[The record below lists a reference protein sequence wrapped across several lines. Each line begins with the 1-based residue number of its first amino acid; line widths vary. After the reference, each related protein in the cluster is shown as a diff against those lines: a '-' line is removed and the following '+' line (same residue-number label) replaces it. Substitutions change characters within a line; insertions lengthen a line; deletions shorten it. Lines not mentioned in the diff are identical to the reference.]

1 MNDWAKVLQHTK
13 RRVNPYNFATW
24 FRPTRLKGTGNG
36 RLLVRVPTPL
46 FKQRLTETF
55 GELLQ
60 AVLQEVGL
68 SGTRLEFL
76 CSEPESAARP
86 SNFDPTNAQQAFKN
100 SSDHQNKPVTIEM
113 IQKRVG
119 WYYGVFPP
127 DLKLR
132 GSSKS
137 IVFPRQVAMYLV
149 KQLTLASLPKIG
161 REFGGK
167 HHTTVL
173 SAIKKIEARRRIDVD
188 LDQTISRLS
197 DSLR

>member
-24 FRPTRLKGTGNG
+24 FRPTRLKGTDNG

-46 FKQRLTETF
+46 FKQRLTETY

-76 CSEPESAARP
+76 CSEPEPAAPP
-86 SNFDPTNAQQAFKN
+86 SNFDPTNARNAFEN
-100 SSDHQNKPVTIEM
+100 FIDHQNKPVTIEM

-119 WYYGVFPP
+119 RYFGVFPP
-127 DLKLR
+127 DLKLKG
-132 GSSKS
+132 GSQS
-137 IVFPRQVAMYLV
+137 IVFPRHVAMYLV